1 MSGGTVPAVGP
12 PRIVPFGERAW
23 LLELG
28 DVVDEALNARVLAIA
43 ASIEERRAR
52 GLDAIERPVPG
63 YASLLLAFDPRRIA
77 PDAVRALLDEAAS
90 DILVTPVS
98 ADPRPA
104 IGIAVRY
111 GGSDGPDLHEVAARL
126 GRTPESVV
134 ALHAGT
140 TYRVFM
146 LGFAPGFAY
155 LGTLPEELSLPRLAE
170 PRVSVPAGS
179 VAIAGR
185 QTAVYPV
192 TTPGGWQLIGRTDER
207 LWDPSADPP
216 ARLAPGDRVRF
227 VPA

>member
-1 MSGGTVPAVGP
+1 MNAEPTQGLRV
-12 PRIVPFGERAW
+12 VPFGERAW

-28 DVVDEALNARVLAIA
+28 DVIDEALSERVLAIA
-43 ASIEERRAR
+43 ASIEKRRDGG
-52 GLDAIERPVPG
+52 GLDGVERAVPA
-63 YASLLLAFDPRRIA
+63 YASLLLPFDPRRIEA
-77 PDAVRALLDEAAS
+77 EAVRAVLEETANRVQVPSVGARPRSLVE
-90 DILVTPVS
+90 IL
-98 ADPRPA
+98 
-104 IGIAVRY
+104 VRY
-111 GGSDGPDLHEVAARL
+111 GGVDGPDLADVANRL
-126 GRTPESVV
+126 GRSPDSVV

-155 LGTLPEELSLPRLAE
+155 LGTLPDELSLPRRAE
-170 PRVSVPAGS
+170 PRTAVPAGS
-179 VAIAGR
+179 VAIAAR

-192 TTPGGWQLIGRTDER
+192 ATPGGWHLIGRTDER